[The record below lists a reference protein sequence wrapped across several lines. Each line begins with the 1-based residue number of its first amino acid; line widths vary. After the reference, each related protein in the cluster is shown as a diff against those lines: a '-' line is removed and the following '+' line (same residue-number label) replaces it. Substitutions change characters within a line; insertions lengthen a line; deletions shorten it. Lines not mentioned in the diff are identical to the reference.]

1 MGHIAINL
9 FVICP
14 PTIKTMLDV
23 ERPGRGTGKGESE
36 NSDTE
41 NLDIC
46 KIAVE
51 MSSPPE
57 IRIRKGTESS
67 ISVCGDSSKDH
78 SVTSFEAEDISM
90 LKVRPPSFRNS
101 KSGKYEENMHSVIM
115 RKLSEEEELLKE
127 SEEQEN
133 AGEIT
138 VLDDEAAGFDDD
150 PDETVDWLADKEDF
164 QRPAKIEI
172 LVGFLRLVCF
182 LSVCTSVFGV
192 VVSILFPI
200 QQTKGGVAVTR
211 SQKMFA

>member
-23 ERPGRGTGKGESE
+23 ERPRRGTGKGESE

>member
-1 MGHIAINL
+1 ME
-9 FVICP
+9 VECP
-14 PTIKTMLDV
+14 GGP
-23 ERPGRGTGKGESE
+23 EKGESE
-36 NSDTE
+36 NGGTE
-41 NLDIC
+41 DLEIC
-46 KIAVE
+46 KKLVE
-51 MSSPPE
+51 ISSLPK

-67 ISVCGDSSKDH
+67 ISVCEDH
-78 SVTSFEAEDISM
+78 QVKSFEAEDISM

-101 KSGKYEENMHSVIM
+101 KSGKYEEDMHSVIM

-127 SEEQEN
+127 SEKHEN

-164 QRPAKIEI
+164 QRPAKLEI

-182 LSVCTSVFGV
+182 ISVCTSVFGV

-211 SQKMFA
+211 SQKMFALILRIRGGRGIVMLKYSLKFAQSS

>member
-1 MGHIAINL
+1 ME
-9 FVICP
+9 VECP
-14 PTIKTMLDV
+14 
-23 ERPGRGTGKGESE
+23 GGTEKVESE
-36 NSDTE
+36 NSKTE
-41 NLDIC
+41 NLEIC
-46 KIAVE
+46 KKSVE
-51 MSSPPE
+51 ISSLPK

-67 ISVCGDSSKDH
+67 ISVCEDSSKDH
-78 SVTSFEAEDISM
+78 RVKSFEDISM

-101 KSGKYEENMHSVIM
+101 KPGKYEENMHSVIM

-127 SEEQEN
+127 SEKHGN

-138 VLDDEAAGFDDD
+138 VLDDVAAGFDDY
-150 PDETVDWLADKEDF
+150 PDETVNWLADKEDF

>member
-1 MGHIAINL
+1 ME
-9 FVICP
+9 VECP
-14 PTIKTMLDV
+14 GGP
-23 ERPGRGTGKGESE
+23 EKGESE
-36 NSDTE
+36 NGGTE
-41 NLDIC
+41 NLEIC
-46 KIAVE
+46 KKSVE
-51 MSSPPE
+51 ISSLPK

-67 ISVCGDSSKDH
+67 ISACEDSSKDH
-78 SVTSFEAEDISM
+78 RVKSFEAEDISM

-101 KSGKYEENMHSVIM
+101 KSGKYEEDMHSVIM

-127 SEEQEN
+127 SEKHEN

-138 VLDDEAAGFDDD
+138 VLNK
-150 PDETVDWLADKEDF
+150 DWFADKEDF
-164 QRPAKIEI
+164 QRPAKLEI

-211 SQKMFA
+211 SQNMFALTL

>member
-1 MGHIAINL
+1 ME
-9 FVICP
+9 VECP
-14 PTIKTMLDV
+14 
-23 ERPGRGTGKGESE
+23 GGTEKGESE
-36 NSDTE
+36 NGGTE
-41 NLDIC
+41 DLEIC
-46 KIAVE
+46 KKSVE
-51 MSSPPE
+51 M
-57 IRIRKGTESS
+57 RESS
-67 ISVCGDSSKDH
+67 ISVCEDH
-78 SVTSFEAEDISM
+78 RVKSFETEDISM
-90 LKVRPPSFRNS
+90 LKVRPPSFRSS

-127 SEEQEN
+127 SETHEN
-133 AGEIT
+133 AAEIT

-211 SQKMFA
+211 SHKMFALIL